1 MSAFTEARA
10 GGVVAVDLEGPGI
23 DAGDITLVA
32 SGGPRESDL
41 LPVAVAVEVDPIATS
56 ARWGTRPLSRPD
68 DNSRRVC
75 KPHLPD
81 REGCSCS

>member
-56 ARWGTRPLSRPD
+56 APVGHEAALLARRHF
-68 DNSRRVC
+68 NSRMQAASAR
-75 KPHLPD
+75 PG
-81 REGCSCS
+81 RM